1 MGGARFVEFN
11 CKSGRTNYMKK
22 HHLCLISVAVLTAGC
37 TSYRH
42 PEPVQ
47 AKDALRHAMTEQ
59 SKAGALTSV
68 PKSVQ
73 SELLQLNRP
82 PQAISMPEPRLRIA
96 AHDVDAVE
104 FFGSLFKGSRY
115 SVAVHPGVAGQISVE
130 LKDVTLTEVLA
141 VVGDMYG
148 FDVQRKGNV
157 FHVYPAGLRTETIPV
172 NYLMMSRRGL
182 SRTSVSTGGVAS
194 NDSNSSN
201 NNNFDNA
208 NGSTNNNTSNRSSN
222 GGSGSDGNGTRIET
236 DTNSDYWTDL
246 RDTLQILVGSGDG
259 RAVITSPQAGLVTV
273 RAYPKELKAV
283 REFLSQSES
292 HLKRQVVL
300 EARILEVALS
310 EGYEQGVD
318 WSGLTASWDG
328 NKGIPTVAQPILT
341 APGSDPA
348 YKLLNGAGS
357 LGTSLVG
364 ATNPIFKAIGGGA
377 GFTITDGNF
386 NVAVNLLKTQGD
398 VNTLSSPRVTAT
410 NNQKAV
416 IKVGTDEYYVTNAST
431 TITTTP
437 TGTDKTPNVELTPF
451 FSGIALDVTPQ
462 IDEDGK
468 VLLHIHPSVID
479 TEEQNKVIDMGTTGG
494 KLQLPLAKSSIRES
508 DTVVQAN
515 NGDIIVIGGLMKTDK
530 QEIVSKVPLL
540 GDIPW
545 VGEAFTNRRE
555 STKKV
560 ELVILLKPTVVEKD
574 TWQNELQRSS
584 ELLDKWYP
592 PKG

>member
-11 CKSGRTNYMKK
+11 CKSGCTYYMKK
-22 HHLCLISVAVLTAGC
+22 HHLCLISAAVLTAGC

-59 SKAGALTSV
+59 NKGGALTSV

-194 NDSNSSN
+194 NDNNSSN

-208 NGSTNNNTSNRSSN
+208 NNNTNNSTSNRSSN
-222 GGSGSDGNGTRIET
+222 GNSNSDSNGTRIET

-246 RDTLQILVGSGDG
+246 RDTLQTLIGSGDG
-259 RAVITSPQAGLVTV
+259 RAVITSPQAGLVTI

-283 REFLSQSES
+283 REFLNQSES

-300 EARILEVALS
+300 EARILEVSLN

-318 WSGLTASWDG
+318 WSGLSASWDG
-328 NKGIPTVAQPILT
+328 NKGIT
-341 APGSDPA
+341 G
-348 YKLLNGAGS
+348 GGS
-357 LGTSLVG
+357 LTPSTI
-364 ATNPIFKAIGGGA
+364 ANTPNQIFSALGGGA
-377 GFTITDGNF
+377 GFKISDGNF

-416 IKVGTDEYYVTNAST
+416 IKVGTDEYFVTNAST
-431 TITTTP
+431 TTTTS
-437 TGTDKTPNVELTPF
+437 GTSAPIVTPNVELTPF

-462 IDEDGK
+462 IDEEGK

-479 TEEQNKVIDMGTTGG
+479 TEEQKKTIDVGTADP
-494 KLQLPLAKSSIRES
+494 LILPLAKSSIRES

-592 PKG
+592 PNG

>member
-1 MGGARFVEFN
+1 
-11 CKSGRTNYMKK
+11 MKK
-22 HHLCLISVAVLTAGC
+22 PPFCLLPLALAVAGC
-37 TSYRH
+37 TTYRH

-47 AKDALRHAMTEQ
+47 AKDALKQAMSEQ
-59 SKAGALTSV
+59 SPTAPLTSL
-68 PKSVQ
+68 PPSVQ

-82 PQAISMPEPRLRIA
+82 QQPMTIPEKRMRIA

-115 SVAVHPGVAGQISVE
+115 SVAVHPGVAGVISVE
-130 LKDVTLTEVLA
+130 LKDVTLQEALA
-141 VVGDMYG
+141 TVGDMYG

-172 NYLMMSRRGL
+172 NYLMMARRGL
-182 SRTSVSTGGVAS
+182 SRTSVSTGGVTA
-194 NDSNSSN
+194 NDNNNGN
-201 NNNFDNA
+201 NNNFDNGL
-208 NGSTNNNTSNRSSN
+208 NNSGNNNSQGNTA
-222 GGSGSDGNGTRIET
+222 SGDNNTNSNGTRIET
-236 DTNSDYWTDL
+236 DSNNDYWTDL
-246 RDTLQILVGSGDG
+246 RDSLQTLIGTGEG

-283 REFLSQSES
+283 REFLDQSGE

-300 EARILEVALS
+300 EARILEVSLN

-318 WSGLTASWDG
+318 WSGLSASWDG
-328 NKGIPTVAQPILT
+328 GKGIT
-341 APGSDPA
+341 G
-348 YKLLNGAGS
+348 GGS
-357 LGTSLVG
+357 LMDS
-364 ATNPIFKAIGGGA
+364 PIASTPNQIFRALGGGA
-377 GFTITDGNF
+377 GFTISDGNF
-386 NVAVNLLKTQGD
+386 NVAVSLLKTQGD

-416 IKVGTDEYYVTNAST
+416 IKVGTDEYFVTNAST
-431 TITTTP
+431 TTTTS
-437 TGTDKTPNVELTPF
+437 GTSAPIVTPNVELTPF

-462 IDEDGK
+462 IDEQGK

-479 TEEQNKVIDMGTTGG
+479 TEEQSKTISVGTADP
-494 KLQLPLAKSSIRES
+494 LVLPLAKSSIRES

-560 ELVILLKPTVVEKD
+560 ELVIMLKPTVVEKD

>member
-1 MGGARFVEFN
+1 
-11 CKSGRTNYMKK
+11 MKK
-22 HHLCLISVAVLTAGC
+22 NHLCLISVAVLAAGC

-47 AKDALRHAMTEQ
+47 AKDALKHAMTEQ
-59 SKAGALTSV
+59 NKVGALATV

-73 SELLQLNRP
+73 SELLQMNRP
-82 PQAISMPEPRLRIA
+82 PQAISMPEQRLRIA
-96 AHDVDAVE
+96 AHDVEAVE

-115 SVAVHPGVAGQISVE
+115 SVAVHPGVGGLVSVE
-130 LKDVTLTEVLA
+130 LKDVTLPEVLA

-182 SRTSVSTGGVAS
+182 SRTSVSTGGVTANDNNS
-194 NDSNSSN
+194 NSNSSSV
-201 NNNFDNA
+201 DNA
-208 NGSTNNNTSNRSSN
+208 NGNS
-222 GGSGSDGNGTRIET
+222 SGSNNSSSGSSGSNSSNGTRIET

-246 RDTLQILVGSGDG
+246 RGSLEMLIGSGDG
-259 RAVITSPQAGLVTV
+259 RAVITSPQAGLVTI

-283 REFLSQSES
+283 REFLSQSET

-300 EARILEVALS
+300 EARILEVALN

-318 WSGLTASWDG
+318 WSGLSASWDG
-328 NKGIPTVAQPILT
+328 NKGIT
-341 APGSDPA
+341 G
-348 YKLLNGAGS
+348 GGS
-357 LGTSLVG
+357 LSPTQLP
-364 ATNPIFKAIGGGA
+364 TTPNQIFTALGGGA
-377 GFTITDGNF
+377 GFKISDGNF

-416 IKVGTDEYYVTNAST
+416 IKVGTDEYFVTKAST
-431 TITTTP
+431 TITSNSS
-437 TGTDKTPNVELTPF
+437 GVSDRTPNVELTPF
-451 FSGIALDVTPQ
+451 FSGISLDVTPQ
-462 IDEDGK
+462 IDEEGK

-479 TEEQNKVIDMGTTGG
+479 TEEQNKVIDMGTSGG
-494 KLQLPLAKSSIRES
+494 RLELPLAKSSIRES

-545 VGEAFTNRRE
+545 IGEAFTNRRE

-574 TWQNELQRSS
+574 TWQNELKRSAD
-584 ELLDKWYP
+584 LLDKWYP

>member
-1 MGGARFVEFN
+1 
-11 CKSGRTNYMKK
+11 MKK
-22 HHLCLISVAVLTAGC
+22 NHLCLISVAVLAAGC

-47 AKDALRHAMTEQ
+47 AKDALKHAMTEQ
-59 SKAGALTSV
+59 NKVGALATV

-73 SELLQLNRP
+73 SELLQMNRP
-82 PQAISMPEPRLRIA
+82 PQAISMPEQRLRIA
-96 AHDVDAVE
+96 AHDVEAVE

-115 SVAVHPGVAGQISVE
+115 SVAVHPGVGGLVSVE
-130 LKDVTLTEVLA
+130 LKDVTLPEVLA

-182 SRTSVSTGGVAS
+182 SRTSVSTGGVTANDNNS
-194 NDSNSSN
+194 NNSSI
-201 NNNFDNA
+201 DNA
-208 NGSTNNNTSNRSSN
+208 NGSSSGSNNSSN
-222 GGSGSDGNGTRIET
+222 GSSGSNSSNGTRIQT

-246 RDTLQILVGSGDG
+246 RTSLEMLIGSGDG
-259 RAVITSPQAGLVTV
+259 RAVITSPQAGLVTI

-283 REFLSQSES
+283 REFLSQSET

-300 EARILEVALS
+300 EARILEVALN

-318 WSGLTASWDG
+318 WSGLSASWDG
-328 NKGIPTVAQPILT
+328 NKGITGGSSLSPTQLPTTPNQIFT
-341 APGSDPA
+341 A
-348 YKLLNGAGS
+348 L
-357 LGTSLVG
+357 
-364 ATNPIFKAIGGGA
+364 GGGV
-377 GFTITDGNF
+377 GFKISDGNF

-416 IKVGTDEYYVTNAST
+416 IKVGTDEYFVTNATT
-431 TITTTP
+431 TITSTT
-437 TGTDKTPNVELTPF
+437 TGTERTPNVELTPF

-462 IDEDGK
+462 IDEEGR

-479 TEEQNKVIDMGTTGG
+479 TEEQNKTIDLGTTGG
-494 KLQLPLAKSSIRES
+494 KMTLPLAKSSIRES

-545 VGEAFTNRRE
+545 IGEAFTNRRE

-574 TWQNELQRSS
+574 TWQNELKRSAD
-584 ELLDKWYP
+584 LLDKWYP

>member
-1 MGGARFVEFN
+1 
-11 CKSGRTNYMKK
+11 MKK
-22 HHLCLISVAVLTAGC
+22 HHFCLLPLALAMAGC
-37 TSYRH
+37 TTYKH
-42 PEPVQ
+42 PEPTQ
-47 AKDALRHAMTEQ
+47 AKDALKQAMTEQ
-59 SKAGALTSV
+59 NQTAPLTTL
-68 PKSVQ
+68 PPSVQ

-82 PQAISMPEPRLRIA
+82 QQPVAAPEKRLRIA

-115 SVAVHPGVAGQISVE
+115 SVAVHPGVAGSVSVE
-130 LKDVTLTEVLA
+130 LKDVTLQEALA
-141 VVGDMYG
+141 TVGDMYG

-172 NYLMMSRRGL
+172 NYLMMARRGI
-182 SRTSVSTGGVAS
+182 SRTSVSTGGVTA
-194 NDSNSSN
+194 NDNNNNGN
-201 NNNFDNA
+201 NNNFDSSNNS
-208 NGSTNNNTSNRSSN
+208 NGNNNFGSSSN
-222 GGSGSDGNGTRIET
+222 GDSSSSNNSNGTRIET
-236 DTNSDYWTDL
+236 DSNNDYWTDL
-246 RDTLQILVGSGDG
+246 RDSLQTLIGTGEG

-283 REFLSQSES
+283 REFLDQSGE

-300 EARILEVALS
+300 EARILEVSLN

-318 WSGLTASWDG
+318 WSGLSASWDG
-328 NKGIPTVAQPILT
+328 NKGIT
-341 APGSDPA
+341 G
-348 YKLLNGAGS
+348 GGS
-357 LGTSLVG
+357 LLPS
-364 ATNPIFKAIGGGA
+364 PIGKTPNQIFRALGGGA
-377 GFTITDGNF
+377 GFTISDGNF
-386 NVAVNLLKTQGD
+386 NVAVSLLKTQGD

-416 IKVGTDEYYVTNAST
+416 IKVGTDEYFVTNAST
-431 TITTTP
+431 TTTTSGNSAP
-437 TGTDKTPNVELTPF
+437 IVTPNVELTPF

-462 IDEDGK
+462 IDEQGR

-479 TEEQNKVIDMGTTGG
+479 TEEQSKTINVGTADP
-494 KLQLPLAKSSIRES
+494 LVLPLAKSSIRES

-515 NGDIIVIGGLMKTDK
+515 NGDIVVIGGLMKTDK

-574 TWQNELQRSS
+574 TWQKELQRSS

-592 PKG
+592 PQG

>member
-11 CKSGRTNYMKK
+11 CKSGCTYYMKK
-22 HHLCLISVAVLTAGC
+22 HHLCLISAAVLTAGC

-59 SKAGALTSV
+59 NKGGALTSV

-82 PQAISMPEPRLRIA
+82 PQAISMPEARLRIA

-182 SRTSVSTGGVAS
+182 SRTSVSTGGVTA
-194 NDSNSSN
+194 NDNNGNSNS
-201 NNNFDNA
+201 FDNA
-208 NGSTNNNTSNRSSN
+208 NGSNNNSTSNSNRSSN
-222 GGSGSDGNGTRIET
+222 GSSNSDSNGTRIET

-246 RDTLQILVGSGDG
+246 RDTLQTLIGSGDG
-259 RAVITSPQAGLVTV
+259 RAVITSPQAGLVTI

-283 REFLSQSES
+283 REFLNQSES

-300 EARILEVALS
+300 EARILEVALN

-318 WSGLTASWDG
+318 WSGLSASWDG
-328 NKGIPTVAQPILT
+328 NKGITGGGSATPSQLPTTPNQ
-341 APGSDPA
+341 
-348 YKLLNGAGS
+348 
-357 LGTSLVG
+357 
-364 ATNPIFKAIGGGA
+364 IFSALGGGA
-377 GFTITDGNF
+377 GFKISDGNF

-416 IKVGTDEYYVTNAST
+416 IKVGTDEYFVTNAST
-431 TITTTP
+431 TITTNSS
-437 TGTDKTPNVELTPF
+437 GVSDKTPNVELTPF

-462 IDEDGK
+462 IDEEGK

-494 KLQLPLAKSSIRES
+494 KLELPLAKSSIRES

>member
-1 MGGARFVEFN
+1 
-11 CKSGRTNYMKK
+11 MKK
-22 HHLCLISVAVLTAGC
+22 HPFCLLPLALAVAGC
-37 TSYRH
+37 TTYRH

-47 AKDALRHAMTEQ
+47 AKDALKQAMSEQ
-59 SKAGALTSV
+59 SPTAPLTSL
-68 PKSVQ
+68 PPSVQ

-82 PQAISMPEPRLRIA
+82 QQPMTIPEKRMRIA

-115 SVAVHPGVAGQISVE
+115 SVAVHPGVAGVISVE
-130 LKDVTLTEVLA
+130 LKDVTLQEALA
-141 VVGDMYG
+141 TVGDMYG

-172 NYLMMSRRGL
+172 NYLMMARRGL
-182 SRTSVSTGGVAS
+182 SRTSVSTGGVTA
-194 NDSNSSN
+194 NDNNNGN
-201 NNNFDNA
+201 NNNFDNGLNNSGNNNNQGNTA
-208 NGSTNNNTSNRSSN
+208 NGDNNTNS
-222 GGSGSDGNGTRIET
+222 NGTRIET
-236 DTNSDYWTDL
+236 DSNNDYWTDL
-246 RDTLQILVGSGDG
+246 RDALQTLIGTGEG

-283 REFLSQSES
+283 REFLDQSGE

-300 EARILEVALS
+300 EARILEVSLN

-318 WSGLTASWDG
+318 WSGLSASWDG
-328 NKGIPTVAQPILT
+328 GKGIT
-341 APGSDPA
+341 G
-348 YKLLNGAGS
+348 GGS
-357 LGTSLVG
+357 LMDS
-364 ATNPIFKAIGGGA
+364 PIASTPNQIFRALGGGA
-377 GFTITDGNF
+377 GFTISDGNF
-386 NVAVNLLKTQGD
+386 NVAVSLLKTQGD

-416 IKVGTDEYYVTNAST
+416 IKVGTDEYFVTNAST
-431 TITTTP
+431 TTTTS
-437 TGTDKTPNVELTPF
+437 GTSAPIVTPNVELTPF

-462 IDEDGK
+462 IDEQGK

-479 TEEQNKVIDMGTTGG
+479 TEEQSKTISVGTADP
-494 KLQLPLAKSSIRES
+494 LVLPLAKSSIRES

-515 NGDIIVIGGLMKTDK
+515 NGDIIVIGGLMKTDR

-555 STKKV
+555 SNRKV

-574 TWQNELQRSS
+574 TWEKELQRSS

>member
-1 MGGARFVEFN
+1 
-11 CKSGRTNYMKK
+11 MKK
-22 HHLCLISVAVLTAGC
+22 PPFCLLPLALAMAGC
-37 TSYRH
+37 TTYRH

-47 AKDALRHAMTEQ
+47 AKDALKQAMSEQ
-59 SKAGALTSV
+59 TPTAPLTTL
-68 PKSVQ
+68 PPSVQ

-82 PQAISMPEPRLRIA
+82 QQPLPVPEKRMRIA

-115 SVAVHPGVAGQISVE
+115 SVAVHPGVAGAISVE
-130 LKDVTLTEVLA
+130 LKDVTLQEALA
-141 VVGDMYG
+141 TVGDMYG

-172 NYLMMSRRGL
+172 NYLMMARRGL
-182 SRTSVSTGGVAS
+182 SRTSVSTGGVTA
-194 NDSNSSN
+194 NDNN
-201 NNNFDNA
+201 NNGNNNNVDNGLNNGGNNNFD
-208 NGSTNNNTSNRSSN
+208 SSSN
-222 GGSGSDGNGTRIET
+222 GDSNANGNGTRIET
-236 DTNSDYWTDL
+236 DSNNDYWTDL
-246 RDTLQILVGSGDG
+246 RDSLQTLIGNGEG

-283 REFLSQSES
+283 REFLDQSGE

-300 EARILEVALS
+300 EARILEVSLN

-318 WSGLTASWDG
+318 WSGLSASWDG
-328 NKGIPTVAQPILT
+328 GKGIT
-341 APGSDPA
+341 G
-348 YKLLNGAGS
+348 GGS
-357 LGTSLVG
+357 LLDS
-364 ATNPIFKAIGGGA
+364 PIANTPNQIFRALGGGA
-377 GFTITDGNF
+377 GFTISDGNF
-386 NVAVNLLKTQGD
+386 NVAVSLLKTQGD

-416 IKVGTDEYYVTNAST
+416 IKVGTDEYFVTNAST
-431 TITTTP
+431 TTTTSGNSAP
-437 TGTDKTPNVELTPF
+437 IVTPNVELTPF

-462 IDEDGK
+462 IDEAGR

-479 TEEQNKVIDMGTTGG
+479 TEEQSKTINVGTADP
-494 KLQLPLAKSSIRES
+494 LVLPLAKSSIRES

-515 NGDIIVIGGLMKTDK
+515 NGDIVVIGGLMKTDK

-545 VGEAFTNRRE
+545 VGDAFTNRRE
-555 STKKV
+555 SNRKV
-560 ELVILLKPTVVEKD
+560 ELVIMLKPTVVEKD
-574 TWQNELQRSS
+574 TWQQELQRSS

>member
-1 MGGARFVEFN
+1 
-11 CKSGRTNYMKK
+11 MKT
-22 HHLCLISVAVLTAGC
+22 HRLCLITVAMMAAGC
-37 TSYRH
+37 TTYQH
-42 PEPVQ
+42 PEPTQ
-47 AKDALRHAMTEQ
+47 AKDALKQAMNEQ
-59 SKAGALTSV
+59 QKQAAPLTTL

-82 PQAISMPEPRLRIA
+82 QMPVGMPEKRLRIA
-96 AHDVDAVE
+96 AHDVEAVE

-130 LKDVTLTEVLA
+130 LKDVTLPEVLA

-157 FHVYPAGLRTETIPV
+157 FHIYPAGLRTETIPV

-182 SRTSVSTGGVAS
+182 SRTSVSTGGVTA
-194 NDSNSSN
+194 NDSNNGNSDSSFDSASN
-201 NNNFDNA
+201 NNS
-208 NGSTNNNTSNRSSN
+208 STNNSSGN
-222 GGSGSDGNGTRIET
+222 NSSGDSGNGTRIET

-246 RDTLQILVGSGDG
+246 RDSLQTLIGTGDG
-259 RAVITSPQAGLVTV
+259 RAVITSPQAGLVTI

-283 REFLSQSES
+283 REFLNQSES

-300 EARILEVALS
+300 EARIIEVALN

-318 WSGLTASWDG
+318 WSGLSASWDG
-328 NKGIPTVAQPILT
+328 GKGITGGGSASNSQLPTTPNQIFT
-341 APGSDPA
+341 A
-348 YKLLNGAGS
+348 L
-357 LGTSLVG
+357 
-364 ATNPIFKAIGGGA
+364 GGGA
-377 GFTITDGNF
+377 GFTISDGNF

-416 IKVGTDEYYVTNAST
+416 IKVGTDEYFVTNAST
-431 TITTTP
+431 TTVSTTSGDRT
-437 TGTDKTPNVELTPF
+437 TPNVELTPF
-451 FSGIALDVTPQ
+451 FSGISLDVTPQ
-462 IDEDGK
+462 IDEEGK

-479 TEEQNKVIDMGTTGG
+479 TEEQTKTIKVTNSDT
-494 KLQLPLAKSSIRES
+494 LVLPLAKSSIRES

-560 ELVILLKPTVVEKD
+560 ELVIMLKPTVVEKD

-592 PKG
+592 AKG

>member
-1 MGGARFVEFN
+1 
-11 CKSGRTNYMKK
+11 MKK
-22 HHLCLISVAVLTAGC
+22 HRLCLITVAMMAAGC
-37 TSYRH
+37 TTYQH
-42 PEPVQ
+42 PEPTQ
-47 AKDALRHAMTEQ
+47 AKDALKQAMNEQ
-59 SKAGALTSV
+59 QKQAAPLTAL

-82 PQAISMPEPRLRIA
+82 QMPVGMPEKRLRIA
-96 AHDVDAVE
+96 AHDVEAVE

-115 SVAVHPGVAGQISVE
+115 SVAVHPGVAGLVSVE
-130 LKDVTLTEVLA
+130 LKDVTLPEVLV

-157 FHVYPAGLRTETIPV
+157 FHIYPAGLRTETIPV

-182 SRTSVSTGGVAS
+182 SRTSVSTGGVTA
-194 NDSNSSN
+194 NDSNNSSDNSFDSASN
-201 NNNFDNA
+201 NNS
-208 NGSTNNNTSNRSSN
+208 GSNSSTSNNSSGDN
-222 GGSGSDGNGTRIET
+222 NNGTRIET

-246 RDTLQILVGSGDG
+246 RDSLQTLIGTGDG
-259 RAVITSPQAGLVTV
+259 RAVITSPQAGLVTI

-283 REFLSQSES
+283 REFLTQSES

-300 EARILEVALS
+300 EARIIEVALN

-318 WSGLTASWDG
+318 WSGLSASWDG
-328 NKGIPTVAQPILT
+328 NKGITGGQ
-341 APGSDPA
+341 
-348 YKLLNGAGS
+348 S
-357 LGTSLVG
+357 LANTQLPS
-364 ATNPIFKAIGGGA
+364 TPNQIFSALGGGA
-377 GFTITDGNF
+377 GFKISDGNF

-431 TITTTP
+431 TITTTS

-462 IDEDGK
+462 IDEEGK

-479 TEEQNKVIDMGTTGG
+479 TEEQNKVIDMGTSGG

-560 ELVILLKPTVVEKD
+560 ELVIMLKPTVVEKD

-592 PKG
+592 AKG

>member
-1 MGGARFVEFN
+1 
-11 CKSGRTNYMKK
+11 MKK
-22 HHLCLISVAVLTAGC
+22 PPFCLLPLALAVAGC
-37 TSYRH
+37 TTYRH

-47 AKDALRHAMTEQ
+47 AKDALKQAMSEQ
-59 SKAGALTSV
+59 SPTAPLTSL
-68 PKSVQ
+68 PPSVQ

-82 PQAISMPEPRLRIA
+82 QQPMTIPEKRMRIA

-115 SVAVHPGVAGQISVE
+115 SVAVHPGVAGVISVE
-130 LKDVTLTEVLA
+130 LKDVTLQEALA
-141 VVGDMYG
+141 TVGDMYG

-172 NYLMMSRRGL
+172 NYLMMARRGL
-182 SRTSVSTGGVAS
+182 SRTSVSTGGVTA
-194 NDSNSSN
+194 NDNNNGN
-201 NNNFDNA
+201 NNNFDNGL
-208 NGSTNNNTSNRSSN
+208 NNSGNNNSQGNTA
-222 GGSGSDGNGTRIET
+222 SGDNNTNSNGTRIET
-236 DTNSDYWTDL
+236 DSNNDYWTDL
-246 RDTLQILVGSGDG
+246 RDALQTLIGTGEG

-283 REFLSQSES
+283 REFLDQSGE

-300 EARILEVALS
+300 EARILEVSLN

-318 WSGLTASWDG
+318 WSGLSASWDG
-328 NKGIPTVAQPILT
+328 GKGIT
-341 APGSDPA
+341 G
-348 YKLLNGAGS
+348 GGS
-357 LGTSLVG
+357 LMDS
-364 ATNPIFKAIGGGA
+364 PIASTPNQIFRALGGGA
-377 GFTITDGNF
+377 GFTISDGNF
-386 NVAVNLLKTQGD
+386 NVAVSLLKTQGD

-416 IKVGTDEYYVTNAST
+416 IKVGTDEYFVTNAST
-431 TITTTP
+431 TTTTS
-437 TGTDKTPNVELTPF
+437 GTLAPIVTPNVELTPF

-462 IDEDGK
+462 IDEQGK

-479 TEEQNKVIDMGTTGG
+479 TEEQSKTINVGTADP
-494 KLQLPLAKSSIRES
+494 LVLPLAKSSIRES

-515 NGDIIVIGGLMKTDK
+515 NGDIIVIGGLMKTDR

-555 STKKV
+555 SNRKV

-574 TWQNELQRSS
+574 TWQKELQRSS

>member
-1 MGGARFVEFN
+1 
-11 CKSGRTNYMKK
+11 MKK
-22 HHLCLISVAVLTAGC
+22 PPFCLLPLALAVAGC
-37 TSYRH
+37 TTYRH

-47 AKDALRHAMTEQ
+47 AKDALKQAMSEQ
-59 SKAGALTSV
+59 SPTAPLTSL
-68 PKSVQ
+68 PPSVQ

-82 PQAISMPEPRLRIA
+82 QQPMTIPEKRMRIA

-115 SVAVHPGVAGQISVE
+115 SVAVHPGVAGVISVE
-130 LKDVTLTEVLA
+130 LKDVTLQEALA
-141 VVGDMYG
+141 TVGDMYG

-172 NYLMMSRRGL
+172 NYLMMARRGL
-182 SRTSVSTGGVAS
+182 SRTSVSTGGVTA
-194 NDSNSSN
+194 NDNNNGN
-201 NNNFDNA
+201 NNNFDNGLNNSGNNNNQGNTA
-208 NGSTNNNTSNRSSN
+208 NGDNNTNS
-222 GGSGSDGNGTRIET
+222 NGTRIET
-236 DTNSDYWTDL
+236 DSNNDYWTDL
-246 RDTLQILVGSGDG
+246 RDALQTLIGTGEG

-283 REFLSQSES
+283 REFLDQSGE

-300 EARILEVALS
+300 EARILEVSLN

-318 WSGLTASWDG
+318 WSGLSASWDG
-328 NKGIPTVAQPILT
+328 GKGIT
-341 APGSDPA
+341 G
-348 YKLLNGAGS
+348 GGS
-357 LGTSLVG
+357 LMDS
-364 ATNPIFKAIGGGA
+364 PIASTPNQIFRALGGGA
-377 GFTITDGNF
+377 GFTISDGNF
-386 NVAVNLLKTQGD
+386 NVAVSLLKTQGD

-416 IKVGTDEYYVTNAST
+416 IKVGTDEYFVTNAST
-431 TITTTP
+431 TTTTS
-437 TGTDKTPNVELTPF
+437 GTSAPIVTPNVELTPF

-462 IDEDGK
+462 IDEQGK

-479 TEEQNKVIDMGTTGG
+479 TEEQSKTINVGTADP
-494 KLQLPLAKSSIRES
+494 LVLPLAKSSIRES

-515 NGDIIVIGGLMKTDK
+515 NGDIIVIGGLMKTDR

-555 STKKV
+555 SNRKV

-574 TWQNELQRSS
+574 TWQKELQRSS

>member
-1 MGGARFVEFN
+1 
-11 CKSGRTNYMKK
+11 MKK
-22 HHLCLISVAVLTAGC
+22 HPFCLLPLALAVAGC
-37 TSYRH
+37 TTYRH

-47 AKDALRHAMTEQ
+47 AKDALKQAMSEQ
-59 SKAGALTSV
+59 SPTAPLTSL
-68 PKSVQ
+68 PPSVQ

-82 PQAISMPEPRLRIA
+82 QQPMTIPEKRMRIA

-115 SVAVHPGVAGQISVE
+115 SVAVHPGVAGVISVE
-130 LKDVTLTEVLA
+130 LKDVTLQEALA
-141 VVGDMYG
+141 TVGDMYG

-172 NYLMMSRRGL
+172 NYLMMARRGL
-182 SRTSVSTGGVAS
+182 SRTSVSTGGVTA
-194 NDSNSSN
+194 NDNNNGN
-201 NNNFDNA
+201 NNNFDNGL
-208 NGSTNNNTSNRSSN
+208 NNSGNNNSQGNTA
-222 GGSGSDGNGTRIET
+222 SGDNNTNSNGTRIET
-236 DTNSDYWTDL
+236 DSNNDYWTDL
-246 RDTLQILVGSGDG
+246 RDALQTLIGTGEG

-283 REFLSQSES
+283 REFLDQSGE

-300 EARILEVALS
+300 EARILEVSLN

-318 WSGLTASWDG
+318 WSGLSASWDG
-328 NKGIPTVAQPILT
+328 GKGIT
-341 APGSDPA
+341 G
-348 YKLLNGAGS
+348 GGS
-357 LGTSLVG
+357 LMDS
-364 ATNPIFKAIGGGA
+364 PIASTPNQIFRALGGGA
-377 GFTITDGNF
+377 GFTISDGNF
-386 NVAVNLLKTQGD
+386 NVAVSLLKTQGD

-416 IKVGTDEYYVTNAST
+416 IKVGTDEYFVTNAST
-431 TITTTP
+431 TTTTS
-437 TGTDKTPNVELTPF
+437 GTSAPIVTPNVELTPF

-462 IDEDGK
+462 IDEQGK

-479 TEEQNKVIDMGTTGG
+479 TEEQSKTISVGTADP
-494 KLQLPLAKSSIRES
+494 LVLPLAKSSIRES

-515 NGDIIVIGGLMKTDK
+515 NGDIIVIGGLMKTDR

-555 STKKV
+555 SNRKV

-574 TWQNELQRSS
+574 TWQKELQRSS

>member
-1 MGGARFVEFN
+1 
-11 CKSGRTNYMKK
+11 MKK
-22 HHLCLISVAVLTAGC
+22 NHLCLISVAVLAAGC

-47 AKDALRHAMTEQ
+47 AKDALKHAMTEQ
-59 SKAGALTSV
+59 NKVGALATV

-73 SELLQLNRP
+73 SELLQMNRP
-82 PQAISMPEPRLRIA
+82 QMPVGMPEQRLRIA
-96 AHDVDAVE
+96 AHDVEAVE

-115 SVAVHPGVAGQISVE
+115 SVAVHPGVGGLVSVE
-130 LKDVTLTEVLA
+130 LKDVTLPEVLA

-182 SRTSVSTGGVAS
+182 SRTSVSTGGVTANDNNS
-194 NDSNSSN
+194 NNSSV
-201 NNNFDNA
+201 DNA
-208 NGSTNNNTSNRSSN
+208 NGNSSGSNNSSN
-222 GGSGSDGNGTRIET
+222 GSSGSNSSNGTRIET

-246 RDTLQILVGSGDG
+246 RTSLEMLIGSGDG
-259 RAVITSPQAGLVTV
+259 RAVITSPQAGLVTI

-283 REFLSQSES
+283 REFLSQSET

-300 EARILEVALS
+300 EARILEVALN

-318 WSGLTASWDG
+318 WSGLSASWDG
-328 NKGIPTVAQPILT
+328 NKGITGGSSLAPTQLPTTPNQIFT
-341 APGSDPA
+341 A
-348 YKLLNGAGS
+348 L
-357 LGTSLVG
+357 
-364 ATNPIFKAIGGGA
+364 GGGA
-377 GFTITDGNF
+377 GFKISDGNF

-416 IKVGTDEYYVTNAST
+416 IKVGTDEYFVTNAST
-431 TITTTP
+431 TITTNSS
-437 TGTDKTPNVELTPF
+437 GVSDKTPNVELTPF
-451 FSGIALDVTPQ
+451 FSGISLDVTPQ
-462 IDEDGK
+462 IDEEGK

-479 TEEQNKVIDMGTTGG
+479 TEEQNKVIDMGTSGG
-494 KLQLPLAKSSIRES
+494 RLELPLAKSSIRES

-545 VGEAFTNRRE
+545 IGEAFTNRRE

-574 TWQNELQRSS
+574 TWQNELKRSAD
-584 ELLDKWYP
+584 LLDKWYP

>member
-1 MGGARFVEFN
+1 
-11 CKSGRTNYMKK
+11 MKK
-22 HHLCLISVAVLTAGC
+22 HHLCLISAAVLTAGC

-59 SKAGALTSV
+59 NKGGALTSV

-82 PQAISMPEPRLRIA
+82 PQAISMPEARLRIA

-194 NDSNSSN
+194 NDNNSSN

-208 NGSTNNNTSNRSSN
+208 NNSTNNSTSNRSSN
-222 GGSGSDGNGTRIET
+222 GSSNSDSNGTRIET

-246 RDTLQILVGSGDG
+246 RDTLQTLIGSGDG
-259 RAVITSPQAGLVTV
+259 RAVITSPQAGLVTI

-283 REFLSQSES
+283 REFLNQSES

-300 EARILEVALS
+300 EARILEVALN

-318 WSGLTASWDG
+318 WSGLSASWDG
-328 NKGIPTVAQPILT
+328 NKGIT
-341 APGSDPA
+341 G
-348 YKLLNGAGS
+348 GGS
-357 LGTSLVG
+357 LTPSTI
-364 ATNPIFKAIGGGA
+364 ANTPNQIFSALGGGA
-377 GFTITDGNF
+377 GFKISDGNF

-416 IKVGTDEYYVTNAST
+416 IKVGTDEYFVTNAST
-431 TITTTP
+431 TTTTS
-437 TGTDKTPNVELTPF
+437 GTSAPIVTPNVELTPF

-462 IDEDGK
+462 IDEEGK

-479 TEEQNKVIDMGTTGG
+479 TEEQKKTIDVGTADP
-494 KLQLPLAKSSIRES
+494 LILPLAKSSIRES

>member
-1 MGGARFVEFN
+1 
-11 CKSGRTNYMKK
+11 MKK
-22 HHLCLISVAVLTAGC
+22 HHLCLISAAVLTAGC

-47 AKDALRHAMTEQ
+47 AKDVLRHAMTEQ
-59 SKAGALTSV
+59 NKGGALTSV

-182 SRTSVSTGGVAS
+182 SRTSVSTGGVTA
-194 NDSNSSN
+194 NDNNGNSNS
-201 NNNFDNA
+201 FDNA
-208 NGSTNNNTSNRSSN
+208 NGSNNSTSNSNRSSN
-222 GGSGSDGNGTRIET
+222 GSSNSDSNGTRIET

-246 RDTLQILVGSGDG
+246 RDTLQTLIGSGDG
-259 RAVITSPQAGLVTV
+259 RAVITSPQAGLVTI

-283 REFLSQSES
+283 REFLNQSES

-300 EARILEVALS
+300 EARILEVALN

-318 WSGLTASWDG
+318 WSGLSASWDG
-328 NKGIPTVAQPILT
+328 NKGITGGGSAAPSQLPTTPNQ
-341 APGSDPA
+341 
-348 YKLLNGAGS
+348 
-357 LGTSLVG
+357 
-364 ATNPIFKAIGGGA
+364 IFSALGGGA
-377 GFTITDGNF
+377 GFKISDGNF

-416 IKVGTDEYYVTNAST
+416 IKVGTDEYFVTNAST
-431 TITTTP
+431 TITTTS

-462 IDEDGK
+462 IDEEGK

-479 TEEQNKVIDMGTTGG
+479 TEEQQKTIDMGTSGG
-494 KLQLPLAKSSIRES
+494 TLQLPLAKSSIRES

>member
-1 MGGARFVEFN
+1 
-11 CKSGRTNYMKK
+11 MKK
-22 HHLCLISVAVLTAGC
+22 HRLCLITVAMMAAGC
-37 TSYRH
+37 TTYQH
-42 PEPVQ
+42 PEPTQ
-47 AKDALRHAMTEQ
+47 AKDALKQAMNDQQKQAAPLT
-59 SKAGALTSV
+59 AL

-82 PQAISMPEPRLRIA
+82 QMPVGMPEKRLRIA
-96 AHDVDAVE
+96 AHDVEAVE

-115 SVAVHPGVAGQISVE
+115 SVAVHPGVAGLVSVE
-130 LKDVTLTEVLA
+130 LKDVTLPEVLA

-157 FHVYPAGLRTETIPV
+157 FHIYPAGLRTETIPV

-182 SRTSVSTGGVAS
+182 SRTSVSTGGVTA
-194 NDSNSSN
+194 NDSNNDSNGSFDNSSSN
-201 NNNFDNA
+201 N
-208 NGSTNNNTSNRSSN
+208 STNNSSGN
-222 GGSGSDGNGTRIET
+222 NSSGDSSNGTRIET

-246 RDTLQILVGSGDG
+246 RDSLQTLIGSGDG
-259 RAVITSPQAGLVTV
+259 RAVITSPQAGLVTI

-283 REFLSQSES
+283 REFLNQSES

-300 EARILEVALS
+300 EARIIEVALN

-318 WSGLTASWDG
+318 WSGLSASWDG
-328 NKGIPTVAQPILT
+328 NKGIT
-341 APGSDPA
+341 G
-348 YKLLNGAGS
+348 GGS
-357 LGTSLVG
+357 LADTQLP
-364 ATNPIFKAIGGGA
+364 TTPNQIFSALGGGA
-377 GFTITDGNF
+377 GFKISDGNF

-416 IKVGTDEYYVTNAST
+416 IKVGTDEYFVTNAST
-431 TITTTP
+431 TTVTS
-437 TGTDKTPNVELTPF
+437 TGTAEPIVTPNVELTPF

-462 IDEDGK
+462 IDEEGR

-479 TEEQNKVIDMGTTGG
+479 TEEQKKIINVGTA
-494 KLQLPLAKSSIRES
+494 KPLELPLAKSSIRES

-560 ELVILLKPTVVEKD
+560 ELVIMLKPTVVEKD

-592 PKG
+592 AKG

>member
-1 MGGARFVEFN
+1 
-11 CKSGRTNYMKK
+11 MKK
-22 HHLCLISVAVLTAGC
+22 HRLCLITVAMMAAGC
-37 TSYRH
+37 TTYQH
-42 PEPVQ
+42 PEPTQ
-47 AKDALRHAMTEQ
+47 AKDALKQAMNEQ
-59 SKAGALTSV
+59 QKQAAPLTAL

-82 PQAISMPEPRLRIA
+82 QMPVGMPEKRLRIA
-96 AHDVDAVE
+96 AHDVEAVE

-115 SVAVHPGVAGQISVE
+115 SVAVHPGVAGLVSVE
-130 LKDVTLTEVLA
+130 LKDVTLPEVLA

-157 FHVYPAGLRTETIPV
+157 FHIYPAGLRTETIPV

-182 SRTSVSTGGVAS
+182 SRTSVSTGGVTA
-194 NDSNSSN
+194 NDSNNSSDSSFDSASN
-201 NNNFDNA
+201 NN
-208 NGSTNNNTSNRSSN
+208 STNNSSGNNSN
-222 GGSGSDGNGTRIET
+222 GNSSNGTRIET

-246 RDTLQILVGSGDG
+246 RDSLQTLIGTGDG
-259 RAVITSPQAGLVTV
+259 RAVITSPQAGLVTI

-283 REFLSQSES
+283 REFLNQSDS

-300 EARILEVALS
+300 EARIIEVALN

-318 WSGLTASWDG
+318 WSGLSASWDG
-328 NKGIPTVAQPILT
+328 NKGIT
-341 APGSDPA
+341 G
-348 YKLLNGAGS
+348 GGS
-357 LGTSLVG
+357 LANTQLP
-364 ATNPIFKAIGGGA
+364 TTPNQIFTALGGGA
-377 GFTITDGNF
+377 GFKVSDGNF

-431 TITTTP
+431 TITTTS

-462 IDEDGK
+462 IDEEGK

-479 TEEQNKVIDMGTTGG
+479 TEEQNKVIDMGTSGG

-560 ELVILLKPTVVEKD
+560 ELVIMLKPTVVEKD

-592 PKG
+592 AKG

>member
-1 MGGARFVEFN
+1 
-11 CKSGRTNYMKK
+11 MKK
-22 HHLCLISVAVLTAGC
+22 PPFCLLPLALAVAGC
-37 TSYRH
+37 TTYRH

-47 AKDALRHAMTEQ
+47 AKDALKQAMSEQ
-59 SKAGALTSV
+59 SPTAPLTSL
-68 PKSVQ
+68 PPSVQ

-82 PQAISMPEPRLRIA
+82 QQPMTIPEKRMRIA

-115 SVAVHPGVAGQISVE
+115 SVAVHPGVAGVISVE
-130 LKDVTLTEVLA
+130 LKDVTLQEALA
-141 VVGDMYG
+141 TVGDMYG

-172 NYLMMSRRGL
+172 NYLMMARRGL
-182 SRTSVSTGGVAS
+182 SRTSVSTGGMTA
-194 NDSNSSN
+194 NDNNNGN
-201 NNNFDNA
+201 NNNFDNGLNNSGNNNNQGNTA
-208 NGSTNNNTSNRSSN
+208 NGDNNTNS
-222 GGSGSDGNGTRIET
+222 NGTRIET
-236 DTNSDYWTDL
+236 DSNNDYWTDL
-246 RDTLQILVGSGDG
+246 RDALQTLIGTGEG

-283 REFLSQSES
+283 REFLDQSGE

-300 EARILEVALS
+300 EARILEVSLN

-318 WSGLTASWDG
+318 WSGLSASWDG
-328 NKGIPTVAQPILT
+328 GKGIT
-341 APGSDPA
+341 G
-348 YKLLNGAGS
+348 GGS
-357 LGTSLVG
+357 LMDS
-364 ATNPIFKAIGGGA
+364 PIASTPNQIFRALGGGA
-377 GFTITDGNF
+377 GFTISDGNF
-386 NVAVNLLKTQGD
+386 NVAVSLLKTQGD

-416 IKVGTDEYYVTNAST
+416 IKVGTDEYFVTNAST
-431 TITTTP
+431 TTTTS
-437 TGTDKTPNVELTPF
+437 GTSAPIVTPNVELTPF

-462 IDEDGK
+462 IDEQGK

-479 TEEQNKVIDMGTTGG
+479 TEEQSKTISVGTADP
-494 KLQLPLAKSSIRES
+494 LVLPLAKSSIRES

-515 NGDIIVIGGLMKTDK
+515 NGDIIVIGGLMKTDR

-555 STKKV
+555 SNRKV

-574 TWQNELQRSS
+574 TWQKELQRSS

>member
-1 MGGARFVEFN
+1 
-11 CKSGRTNYMKK
+11 MKK
-22 HHLCLISVAVLTAGC
+22 HPFCLLPLALAVAGC
-37 TSYRH
+37 TTYRH

-47 AKDALRHAMTEQ
+47 AKDALKQAMSEQ
-59 SKAGALTSV
+59 SPTAPLTSL
-68 PKSVQ
+68 PPSVQ

-82 PQAISMPEPRLRIA
+82 QQPMTIPEKRMRIA

-115 SVAVHPGVAGQISVE
+115 SVAVHPGVAGVISVE
-130 LKDVTLTEVLA
+130 LKDVTLQEALA
-141 VVGDMYG
+141 TVGDMYG

-172 NYLMMSRRGL
+172 NYLMMARRGL
-182 SRTSVSTGGVAS
+182 SRTSVSTGGVTA
-194 NDSNSSN
+194 NDNNNGN
-201 NNNFDNA
+201 NNNFDNGL
-208 NGSTNNNTSNRSSN
+208 NNSGNNNSQGNTA
-222 GGSGSDGNGTRIET
+222 SGDNNTNSNGTRIET
-236 DTNSDYWTDL
+236 DSNNDYWTDL
-246 RDTLQILVGSGDG
+246 RDALQTLIGTGEG

-283 REFLSQSES
+283 REFLDQSGE

-300 EARILEVALS
+300 EARILEVSLN

-318 WSGLTASWDG
+318 WSGLSASWDG
-328 NKGIPTVAQPILT
+328 GKGIT
-341 APGSDPA
+341 G
-348 YKLLNGAGS
+348 GGS
-357 LGTSLVG
+357 LMDS
-364 ATNPIFKAIGGGA
+364 PIASTPNQIFRALGGGA
-377 GFTITDGNF
+377 GFTISDGNF
-386 NVAVNLLKTQGD
+386 NVAVSLLKTQGD

-416 IKVGTDEYYVTNAST
+416 IKVGTDEYFVTNAST
-431 TITTTP
+431 TTTTS
-437 TGTDKTPNVELTPF
+437 GTSAPIVTPNVELTPF

-462 IDEDGK
+462 IDEQGK

-479 TEEQNKVIDMGTTGG
+479 TEEQSKTISVGTADP
-494 KLQLPLAKSSIRES
+494 LVLPLAKSSIRES

-515 NGDIIVIGGLMKTDK
+515 NGDIVVIGGLMKTDK

-555 STKKV
+555 SNRKV
-560 ELVILLKPTVVEKD
+560 ELVIMLKPPVVEKD
-574 TWQNELQRSS
+574 TWQQELQRSS
-584 ELLDKWYP
+584 ELLDNWYP

>member
-1 MGGARFVEFN
+1 
-11 CKSGRTNYMKK
+11 MKK
-22 HHLCLISVAVLTAGC
+22 HHFCLLPLALAVAGC
-37 TSYRH
+37 TTYRH

-47 AKDALRHAMTEQ
+47 AKDALKQAMSEQ
-59 SKAGALTSV
+59 SPTAPLTSL
-68 PKSVQ
+68 PPSVQ

-82 PQAISMPEPRLRIA
+82 QQPMTIPEKRMRIA

-115 SVAVHPGVAGQISVE
+115 SVAVHPGVAGVISVE
-130 LKDVTLTEVLA
+130 LKDVTLQEALA
-141 VVGDMYG
+141 TVGDMYG

-172 NYLMMSRRGL
+172 NYLMMARRGL
-182 SRTSVSTGGVAS
+182 SRTSVSTGGVTA
-194 NDSNSSN
+194 NDNNNGN
-201 NNNFDNA
+201 NNNFDNGL
-208 NGSTNNNTSNRSSN
+208 NNSGTNNSQGNTA
-222 GGSGSDGNGTRIET
+222 SGDNNTNSNGTRIET
-236 DTNSDYWTDL
+236 DSNNDYWTDL
-246 RDTLQILVGSGDG
+246 RDALQTLIGTGEG

-283 REFLSQSES
+283 REFLDQSGE

-300 EARILEVALS
+300 EARILEVSLN

-318 WSGLTASWDG
+318 WSGLSASWDG
-328 NKGIPTVAQPILT
+328 GKGIT
-341 APGSDPA
+341 G
-348 YKLLNGAGS
+348 GGS
-357 LGTSLVG
+357 LMDS
-364 ATNPIFKAIGGGA
+364 PIASTPNQIFRALGGGA
-377 GFTITDGNF
+377 GFTISDGNF
-386 NVAVNLLKTQGD
+386 NVAVSLLKTQGD

-416 IKVGTDEYYVTNAST
+416 IKVGTDEYFVTNAST
-431 TITTTP
+431 TTTTS
-437 TGTDKTPNVELTPF
+437 GTSAPIVTPNVELTPF

-462 IDEDGK
+462 IDEQGK

-479 TEEQNKVIDMGTTGG
+479 TEEQSKTISVGTADP
-494 KLQLPLAKSSIRES
+494 LVLPLAKSSIRES

-515 NGDIIVIGGLMKTDK
+515 NGDIIVIGGLMKTDR

-555 STKKV
+555 SNRKV

-574 TWQNELQRSS
+574 TWQKELQRSS

>member
-1 MGGARFVEFN
+1 
-11 CKSGRTNYMKK
+11 MKK
-22 HHLCLISVAVLTAGC
+22 HRICLITVAMMAAGC
-37 TSYRH
+37 TTYQH
-42 PEPVQ
+42 PEPTQ
-47 AKDALRHAMTEQ
+47 AKDALKQAMNEQ
-59 SKAGALTSV
+59 QKQAAPLTAL

-82 PQAISMPEPRLRIA
+82 QMPVGMPEKRLRIA
-96 AHDVDAVE
+96 AHDVEAVE

-115 SVAVHPGVAGQISVE
+115 SVAVHPGVAGLVSVE
-130 LKDVTLTEVLA
+130 LKDVTLPEVLA

-157 FHVYPAGLRTETIPV
+157 FHIYPAGLRTETIPV

-182 SRTSVSTGGVAS
+182 SRTSVSTGGVTA
-194 NDSNSSN
+194 NDSNNSSDSSFDSASN
-201 NNNFDNA
+201 NNS
-208 NGSTNNNTSNRSSN
+208 GSNSSTSSN
-222 GGSGSDGNGTRIET
+222 SSGDNNNGTRIET

-246 RDTLQILVGSGDG
+246 RDSLQTLIGTGDG
-259 RAVITSPQAGLVTV
+259 RAVITSPQAGLVTI

-283 REFLSQSES
+283 REFLTQSES

-300 EARILEVALS
+300 EARIIEVALN

-318 WSGLTASWDG
+318 WSGLSASWDG
-328 NKGIPTVAQPILT
+328 NKGITGGKSLANTQLPSTPNQIFT
-341 APGSDPA
+341 A
-348 YKLLNGAGS
+348 L
-357 LGTSLVG
+357 
-364 ATNPIFKAIGGGA
+364 GGGA
-377 GFTITDGNF
+377 GFTISDGNF

-431 TITTTP
+431 TITTTS

-462 IDEDGK
+462 IDEEGK

-479 TEEQNKVIDMGTTGG
+479 TEEQNKVIDMGTSGG

-560 ELVILLKPTVVEKD
+560 ELVIMLKPTVVEKD

-592 PKG
+592 AKG

>member
-11 CKSGRTNYMKK
+11 CKSGCTYYMKK
-22 HHLCLISVAVLTAGC
+22 HHLCLISAAVLTAGC

-59 SKAGALTSV
+59 NKGGALTSV

-194 NDSNSSN
+194 NDNNSSN

-208 NGSTNNNTSNRSSN
+208 NNNTNNSTSNRSSN
-222 GGSGSDGNGTRIET
+222 GNSNSDSNGTRIET

-246 RDTLQILVGSGDG
+246 RDTLQTLIGSGDG
-259 RAVITSPQAGLVTV
+259 RAVITSPQAGLVTI

-283 REFLSQSES
+283 REFLNQSES

-300 EARILEVALS
+300 EARILEVSLN

-318 WSGLTASWDG
+318 WSGLSASWDG
-328 NKGIPTVAQPILT
+328 NKGIT
-341 APGSDPA
+341 G
-348 YKLLNGAGS
+348 GGS
-357 LGTSLVG
+357 LTPSTI
-364 ATNPIFKAIGGGA
+364 ANTPNQIFSALGGGA
-377 GFTITDGNF
+377 GFKISDGNF

-416 IKVGTDEYYVTNAST
+416 IKVGTDEYFVTNAST
-431 TITTTP
+431 TTTTS
-437 TGTDKTPNVELTPF
+437 GTSAPIVTPNVELTPF

-462 IDEDGK
+462 IDEEGK

-479 TEEQNKVIDMGTTGG
+479 TEEQKKTIDVGTADP
-494 KLQLPLAKSSIRES
+494 LILPLAKSSIRES

>member
-1 MGGARFVEFN
+1 
-11 CKSGRTNYMKK
+11 MKK
-22 HHLCLISVAVLTAGC
+22 HHLCLISAAVLTAGC

-59 SKAGALTSV
+59 NKGGALTSI

-194 NDSNSSN
+194 NDNNSSN

-208 NGSTNNNTSNRSSN
+208 NNNNSTSNRSSN
-222 GGSGSDGNGTRIET
+222 GNSNSDSNGTRIET

-246 RDTLQILVGSGDG
+246 RDTLQTLIGSGDG
-259 RAVITSPQAGLVTV
+259 RAVITSPQAGLVTI

-283 REFLSQSES
+283 REFLNQSES

-300 EARILEVALS
+300 EARILEVALN

-318 WSGLTASWDG
+318 WSGLSASWDG
-328 NKGIPTVAQPILT
+328 NKGIT
-341 APGSDPA
+341 G
-348 YKLLNGAGS
+348 GGS
-357 LGTSLVG
+357 LTPSTI
-364 ATNPIFKAIGGGA
+364 ANTPNQIFSALGGGA
-377 GFTITDGNF
+377 GFKISDGNF

-416 IKVGTDEYYVTNAST
+416 IKVGTDEYFVTNAST
-431 TITTTP
+431 TTTTS
-437 TGTDKTPNVELTPF
+437 GTSAPIVTPNVELTPF

-462 IDEDGK
+462 IDEEGK

-479 TEEQNKVIDMGTTGG
+479 TEEQKKTIDVGTADP
-494 KLQLPLAKSSIRES
+494 LILPLAKSSIRES

>member
-1 MGGARFVEFN
+1 
-11 CKSGRTNYMKK
+11 MKK
-22 HHLCLISVAVLTAGC
+22 HPFCLLPLALAVAGC
-37 TSYRH
+37 TTYRH

-47 AKDALRHAMTEQ
+47 AKDALKQAMSEQ
-59 SKAGALTSV
+59 SPTAPLTSL
-68 PKSVQ
+68 PPSVQ

-82 PQAISMPEPRLRIA
+82 QQPMTIPEKRMRIA

-115 SVAVHPGVAGQISVE
+115 SVAVHPGVAGVISVE
-130 LKDVTLTEVLA
+130 LKDVTLQEALA
-141 VVGDMYG
+141 TVGDMYG

-172 NYLMMSRRGL
+172 NYLMMARRGL
-182 SRTSVSTGGVAS
+182 SRTSVSTGGVTA
-194 NDSNSSN
+194 NDNNNGN
-201 NNNFDNA
+201 NNNFDNGL
-208 NGSTNNNTSNRSSN
+208 NNSGNNNSQGNTA
-222 GGSGSDGNGTRIET
+222 SGDNNTNSNGTRIET
-236 DTNSDYWTDL
+236 DSNNDYWTDL
-246 RDTLQILVGSGDG
+246 RDALQTLIGTGEG

-283 REFLSQSES
+283 REFLDQSGE

-300 EARILEVALS
+300 EARILEVSLN

-318 WSGLTASWDG
+318 WSGLSASWDG
-328 NKGIPTVAQPILT
+328 GKGIT
-341 APGSDPA
+341 G
-348 YKLLNGAGS
+348 GGS
-357 LGTSLVG
+357 LLDS
-364 ATNPIFKAIGGGA
+364 PIASTPNQIFRALGGGA
-377 GFTITDGNF
+377 GFTISDGNF
-386 NVAVNLLKTQGD
+386 NVAVSLLKTQGD

-416 IKVGTDEYYVTNAST
+416 IKVGTDEYFVTNAST
-431 TITTTP
+431 TTTTS
-437 TGTDKTPNVELTPF
+437 GTSAPIVTPNVELTPF

-462 IDEDGK
+462 IDEQGK

-479 TEEQNKVIDMGTTGG
+479 TEEQSKTINVGTADP
-494 KLQLPLAKSSIRES
+494 LVLPLAKSSIRES

-560 ELVILLKPTVVEKD
+560 ELVIMLKPTVVEKD

-592 PKG
+592 AKG

>member
-1 MGGARFVEFN
+1 
-11 CKSGRTNYMKK
+11 MKK
-22 HHLCLISVAVLTAGC
+22 HHLCLISAAVLTAGC

-59 SKAGALTSV
+59 NKGGALTSV

-130 LKDVTLTEVLA
+130 LKNVTLTEVLA

-194 NDSNSSN
+194 NDNNSSN

-208 NGSTNNNTSNRSSN
+208 NNNTNNSTSNRSSN
-222 GGSGSDGNGTRIET
+222 GSSNSDSNGTRIET

-246 RDTLQILVGSGDG
+246 RDTLQTLIGSGDG
-259 RAVITSPQAGLVTV
+259 RAVITSPQAGLVTI

-283 REFLSQSES
+283 REFLNQSES

-300 EARILEVALS
+300 EARILEVSLN

-318 WSGLTASWDG
+318 WSGLSASWDG
-328 NKGIPTVAQPILT
+328 NKGIT
-341 APGSDPA
+341 G
-348 YKLLNGAGS
+348 GGS
-357 LGTSLVG
+357 LTPSTI
-364 ATNPIFKAIGGGA
+364 ANTPNQIFSALGGGA
-377 GFTITDGNF
+377 GFKISDGNF

-416 IKVGTDEYYVTNAST
+416 IKVGTDEYFVTNAST
-431 TITTTP
+431 TTTTS
-437 TGTDKTPNVELTPF
+437 GTSAPIVTPNVELTPF

-462 IDEDGK
+462 IDEEGK

-479 TEEQNKVIDMGTTGG
+479 TEEQKKTIDVGTADP
-494 KLQLPLAKSSIRES
+494 LILPLAKSSIRES

>member
-1 MGGARFVEFN
+1 
-11 CKSGRTNYMKK
+11 MKK
-22 HHLCLISVAVLTAGC
+22 NPFCLLPLALAVAGC
-37 TSYRH
+37 TTYRH

-47 AKDALRHAMTEQ
+47 AKDALKQAMSEQ
-59 SKAGALTSV
+59 SPTAPLTSL
-68 PKSVQ
+68 PPSVQ

-82 PQAISMPEPRLRIA
+82 QQPMTIPEKRMRIA

-115 SVAVHPGVAGQISVE
+115 SVAVHPGVAGVISVE
-130 LKDVTLTEVLA
+130 LKDVTLQEALA
-141 VVGDMYG
+141 TVGDMYG

-172 NYLMMSRRGL
+172 NYLMMARRGL
-182 SRTSVSTGGVAS
+182 SRTSVSTGGVTA
-194 NDSNSSN
+194 NDNNNGN
-201 NNNFDNA
+201 NNNFDNGL
-208 NGSTNNNTSNRSSN
+208 NNSGNNNSQGNTA
-222 GGSGSDGNGTRIET
+222 SGDNNTNSNGTRIET
-236 DTNSDYWTDL
+236 DSNNDYWTDL
-246 RDTLQILVGSGDG
+246 RDALQTLIGTGEG

-283 REFLSQSES
+283 REFLDQSGE

-300 EARILEVALS
+300 EARILEVSLN

-318 WSGLTASWDG
+318 WSGLSASWDG
-328 NKGIPTVAQPILT
+328 GKGIT
-341 APGSDPA
+341 G
-348 YKLLNGAGS
+348 GGS
-357 LGTSLVG
+357 LMDS
-364 ATNPIFKAIGGGA
+364 PIASTPNQIFRALGGGA
-377 GFTITDGNF
+377 GFTISDGNF
-386 NVAVNLLKTQGD
+386 NVAVSLLKTQGD

-416 IKVGTDEYYVTNAST
+416 IKVGTDEYFVTNAST
-431 TITTTP
+431 TTTTS
-437 TGTDKTPNVELTPF
+437 GTSAPIVTPNVELTPF

-462 IDEDGK
+462 IDEQGK

-479 TEEQNKVIDMGTTGG
+479 TEEQSKTINVGTADP
-494 KLQLPLAKSSIRES
+494 LVLPLAKSSIRES

-515 NGDIIVIGGLMKTDK
+515 NGDIIVIGGLMKTDR

-555 STKKV
+555 SNRKV

-574 TWQNELQRSS
+574 TWQKELQRSS

>member
-1 MGGARFVEFN
+1 
-11 CKSGRTNYMKK
+11 MKK
-22 HHLCLISVAVLTAGC
+22 NHLCLISVAVLAAGC

-47 AKDALRHAMTEQ
+47 AKDALKHAMTEQ
-59 SKAGALTSV
+59 SKVGALATV

-73 SELLQLNRP
+73 SELLQMNRP
-82 PQAISMPEPRLRIA
+82 PQAISMPEQRLRIA
-96 AHDVDAVE
+96 AHDVEAVE

-115 SVAVHPGVAGQISVE
+115 SVAVHPGVGGLVSVE
-130 LKDVTLTEVLA
+130 LKDVTLPEVLA

-182 SRTSVSTGGVAS
+182 SRTSVSTGGVTANDNNS
-194 NDSNSSN
+194 NNSSV
-201 NNNFDNA
+201 DNA
-208 NGSTNNNTSNRSSN
+208 NGSGSNNSSN
-222 GGSGSDGNGTRIET
+222 GSSGSNSSNGTRIET

-246 RDTLQILVGSGDG
+246 RGSLEMLIGSGDG
-259 RAVITSPQAGLVTV
+259 RAVITSPQAGLVTI

-283 REFLSQSES
+283 REFLSQSET

-300 EARILEVALS
+300 EARILEVALN

-318 WSGLTASWDG
+318 WSGLSASWDG
-328 NKGIPTVAQPILT
+328 NKGIT
-341 APGSDPA
+341 G
-348 YKLLNGAGS
+348 GGS
-357 LGTSLVG
+357 LSPTQLP
-364 ATNPIFKAIGGGA
+364 TTPNQIFTALGGGA
-377 GFTITDGNF
+377 GFKISDGNF

-416 IKVGTDEYYVTNAST
+416 IKVGTDEYFVTKAST
-431 TITTTP
+431 TITSNSS
-437 TGTDKTPNVELTPF
+437 GVSDRTPNVELTPF
-451 FSGIALDVTPQ
+451 FSGISLDVTPQ
-462 IDEDGK
+462 IDEEGK

-479 TEEQNKVIDMGTTGG
+479 TEEQNKVIDMGTSGG
-494 KLQLPLAKSSIRES
+494 RLELPLAKSSIRES

-545 VGEAFTNRRE
+545 IGEAFTNRRE

-574 TWQNELQRSS
+574 TWQNELKRSAD
-584 ELLDKWYP
+584 LLDKWYP

>member
-1 MGGARFVEFN
+1 
-11 CKSGRTNYMKK
+11 MKK
-22 HHLCLISVAVLTAGC
+22 NHLCLISVAVLAAGC

-47 AKDALRHAMTEQ
+47 AKDALKHAMTEQ
-59 SKAGALTSV
+59 NKVGALATV

-73 SELLQLNRP
+73 SELLQMNRP
-82 PQAISMPEPRLRIA
+82 PQAISMPEQRLRIA
-96 AHDVDAVE
+96 AHDVEAVE

-115 SVAVHPGVAGQISVE
+115 SVAVHPGVGGLVSVE
-130 LKDVTLTEVLA
+130 LKDVTLPEVLA

-182 SRTSVSTGGVAS
+182 SRTSVSTGGVTA
-194 NDSNSSN
+194 NDNNSNSSSV
-201 NNNFDNA
+201 DNA
-208 NGSTNNNTSNRSSN
+208 NGNSSGSNNSSN
-222 GGSGSDGNGTRIET
+222 GSSGSNSSNGTRIET

-246 RDTLQILVGSGDG
+246 RGSLEMLIGSGDG
-259 RAVITSPQAGLVTV
+259 RAVITSPQAGLVTI

-283 REFLSQSES
+283 REFLSQSET

-300 EARILEVALS
+300 EARILEVALN

-318 WSGLTASWDG
+318 WSGLSASWDG
-328 NKGIPTVAQPILT
+328 NKGIT
-341 APGSDPA
+341 G
-348 YKLLNGAGS
+348 GGS
-357 LGTSLVG
+357 LSPTQLP
-364 ATNPIFKAIGGGA
+364 TTPNQIFTALGGGA
-377 GFTITDGNF
+377 GFKISDGNF

-416 IKVGTDEYYVTNAST
+416 IKVGTDEYFVTKAST
-431 TITTTP
+431 TITSNSS
-437 TGTDKTPNVELTPF
+437 GVSDRTPNVELTPF
-451 FSGIALDVTPQ
+451 FSGISLDVTPQ
-462 IDEDGK
+462 IDEEGK

-479 TEEQNKVIDMGTTGG
+479 TEEQNKVIDMGTSGG
-494 KLQLPLAKSSIRES
+494 RLELPLAKSSIRES

-545 VGEAFTNRRE
+545 IGEAFTNRRE

-574 TWQNELQRSS
+574 TWQNELKRSAD
-584 ELLDKWYP
+584 LLDKWYP

>member
-1 MGGARFVEFN
+1 
-11 CKSGRTNYMKK
+11 MKK
-22 HHLCLISVAVLTAGC
+22 HPFCLLPLALAVAGC
-37 TSYRH
+37 TTYRH

-47 AKDALRHAMTEQ
+47 AKDALKQAMSEQ
-59 SKAGALTSV
+59 SPTAPLTSL
-68 PKSVQ
+68 PPSVQ

-82 PQAISMPEPRLRIA
+82 QQPMTIPEKRMRIA

-115 SVAVHPGVAGQISVE
+115 SVAVHPGVAGVISVE
-130 LKDVTLTEVLA
+130 LKDVTLQEALA
-141 VVGDMYG
+141 TVGDMYG

-172 NYLMMSRRGL
+172 NYLMMARRGL
-182 SRTSVSTGGVAS
+182 SRTSVSTGGVTA
-194 NDSNSSN
+194 NDNNNGN
-201 NNNFDNA
+201 NNNFDNGLNNSGNNNNQGNTA
-208 NGSTNNNTSNRSSN
+208 NGDNNTNS
-222 GGSGSDGNGTRIET
+222 NGTRIET
-236 DTNSDYWTDL
+236 DSNNDYWTDL
-246 RDTLQILVGSGDG
+246 RDALQTLIGTGEG
-259 RAVITSPQAGLVTV
+259 RAIITSPQAGLVTV

-283 REFLSQSES
+283 REFLDQSGE

-300 EARILEVALS
+300 EARILEVSLN

-318 WSGLTASWDG
+318 WSGLSASWDG
-328 NKGIPTVAQPILT
+328 GKGIT
-341 APGSDPA
+341 G
-348 YKLLNGAGS
+348 GGS
-357 LGTSLVG
+357 LMDS
-364 ATNPIFKAIGGGA
+364 PIASTPNQIFRALGGGA
-377 GFTITDGNF
+377 GFTISDGNF
-386 NVAVNLLKTQGD
+386 NVAVSLLKTQGD

-416 IKVGTDEYYVTNAST
+416 IKVGTDEYFVTNAST
-431 TITTTP
+431 TTTTS
-437 TGTDKTPNVELTPF
+437 GTSAPIVTPNVELTPF

-462 IDEDGK
+462 IDEQGK

-479 TEEQNKVIDMGTTGG
+479 TEEQSKTISVGTADP
-494 KLQLPLAKSSIRES
+494 LVLPLAKSSIRES

-515 NGDIIVIGGLMKTDK
+515 NGDIIVIGGLMKTDR

-555 STKKV
+555 SNRKV

-574 TWQNELQRSS
+574 TWQKELQRSS

>member
-1 MGGARFVEFN
+1 
-11 CKSGRTNYMKK
+11 MKK
-22 HHLCLISVAVLTAGC
+22 NHLCLISVAVLAAGC

-47 AKDALRHAMTEQ
+47 AKDALKHAMTEQ
-59 SKAGALTSV
+59 NKIGALATV

-73 SELLQLNRP
+73 SELLQMNRP
-82 PQAISMPEPRLRIA
+82 PQAISMPEQRLRIA
-96 AHDVDAVE
+96 AHDVEAVE

-115 SVAVHPGVAGQISVE
+115 SVAVHPGVGGLVSVE
-130 LKDVTLTEVLA
+130 LKDVTLPEVLA

-182 SRTSVSTGGVAS
+182 SRTSVSTGGVTANDNNS
-194 NDSNSSN
+194 NNSSV
-201 NNNFDNA
+201 DNA
-208 NGSTNNNTSNRSSN
+208 NGNSSGSNNSSN
-222 GGSGSDGNGTRIET
+222 SSSGSNSSNGTRIET

-246 RDTLQILVGSGDG
+246 RGSLEMLIGSGDG
-259 RAVITSPQAGLVTV
+259 RAVITSPQAGLVTI

-283 REFLSQSES
+283 REFLSQSET

-300 EARILEVALS
+300 EARILEVALN

-318 WSGLTASWDG
+318 WSGLSASWDG
-328 NKGIPTVAQPILT
+328 NKGIT
-341 APGSDPA
+341 G
-348 YKLLNGAGS
+348 GGS
-357 LGTSLVG
+357 LSQTQLP
-364 ATNPIFKAIGGGA
+364 TTPNQIFTALGGGA
-377 GFTITDGNF
+377 GFKISDGNF

-416 IKVGTDEYYVTNAST
+416 IKVGTDEYFVTKAST
-431 TITTTP
+431 TITSNSS
-437 TGTDKTPNVELTPF
+437 GVSDRTPNVELTPF
-451 FSGIALDVTPQ
+451 FSGISLDVTPQ
-462 IDEDGK
+462 IDEEGK

-479 TEEQNKVIDMGTTGG
+479 TEEQNKVIDMGTSGG
-494 KLQLPLAKSSIRES
+494 RLELPLAKSSIRES

-545 VGEAFTNRRE
+545 IGEAFTNRRE

-574 TWQNELQRSS
+574 TWQNELKRSAD
-584 ELLDKWYP
+584 LLDKWYP

>member
-1 MGGARFVEFN
+1 
-11 CKSGRTNYMKK
+11 MKK
-22 HHLCLISVAVLTAGC
+22 HRLCLISVAMMAAGC
-37 TSYRH
+37 TTYQH
-42 PEPVQ
+42 PEPTQ
-47 AKDALRHAMTEQ
+47 AKDALKQAMNEQ
-59 SKAGALTSV
+59 QKQAAPLTAL

-82 PQAISMPEPRLRIA
+82 QMPVGMPEKRLRIA
-96 AHDVDAVE
+96 AHDVEAVE

-115 SVAVHPGVAGQISVE
+115 SVAVHPGVAGLVSVE
-130 LKDVTLTEVLA
+130 LKDVTLPEVLA

-157 FHVYPAGLRTETIPV
+157 FHIYPAGLRTETIPV

-182 SRTSVSTGGVAS
+182 SRTSVSTGGVTA
-194 NDSNSSN
+194 NDSNNSSDSSFDSASN
-201 NNNFDNA
+201 NNS
-208 NGSTNNNTSNRSSN
+208 GSNSSTSNNSSGDN
-222 GGSGSDGNGTRIET
+222 NNGTRIET

-246 RDTLQILVGSGDG
+246 RDSLQTLIGTGDG
-259 RAVITSPQAGLVTV
+259 RAVITSPQAGLVTI

-283 REFLSQSES
+283 REFLTQSES

-300 EARILEVALS
+300 EARIIEVALN

-318 WSGLTASWDG
+318 WSGLSASWDG
-328 NKGIPTVAQPILT
+328 NKGITGGQSLANTQLPSTPNQIFT
-341 APGSDPA
+341 A
-348 YKLLNGAGS
+348 L
-357 LGTSLVG
+357 
-364 ATNPIFKAIGGGA
+364 GGGA
-377 GFTITDGNF
+377 GFKISDGNF

-416 IKVGTDEYYVTNAST
+416 IKVGTDEYFVTNATT
-431 TITTTP
+431 TITSTT
-437 TGTDKTPNVELTPF
+437 TGTERTPNVELTPF

-462 IDEDGK
+462 IDEEGK

-479 TEEQNKVIDMGTTGG
+479 TEEQNKTIDLGTTGG
-494 KLQLPLAKSSIRES
+494 KMTLPLAKSSIRES

-560 ELVILLKPTVVEKD
+560 ELVIMLKPTVVEKD

-592 PKG
+592 AKG

>member
-1 MGGARFVEFN
+1 
-11 CKSGRTNYMKK
+11 MKK
-22 HHLCLISVAVLTAGC
+22 HRLCLISVAMMAAGC
-37 TSYRH
+37 TTYQH
-42 PEPVQ
+42 PEPTQ
-47 AKDALRHAMTEQ
+47 AKDALKQAMNEQ
-59 SKAGALTSV
+59 QKQAAPLTAL

-82 PQAISMPEPRLRIA
+82 QIPVGMPEKRLRIA
-96 AHDVDAVE
+96 AHDVEAVE

-115 SVAVHPGVAGQISVE
+115 SVAVHPGVAGLVSVE
-130 LKDVTLTEVLA
+130 LKDVTLPEVLA

-157 FHVYPAGLRTETIPV
+157 FHIYPAGLRTETIPV

-182 SRTSVSTGGVAS
+182 SRTSVSTGGVTA
-194 NDSNSSN
+194 NDSNNSSDSSFDSASN
-201 NNNFDNA
+201 NN
-208 NGSTNNNTSNRSSN
+208 STNNSSGNNSN
-222 GGSGSDGNGTRIET
+222 GNSSNGTRIET

-246 RDTLQILVGSGDG
+246 RDSLQTLIGTGDG
-259 RAVITSPQAGLVTV
+259 RAVITSPQAGLVTI

-283 REFLSQSES
+283 REFLNQSDS

-300 EARILEVALS
+300 EARIIEVALN

-318 WSGLTASWDG
+318 WSGLSASWDG
-328 NKGIPTVAQPILT
+328 NKGIT
-341 APGSDPA
+341 G
-348 YKLLNGAGS
+348 GGS
-357 LGTSLVG
+357 LANTQLP
-364 ATNPIFKAIGGGA
+364 TTPNQIFTALGGGA
-377 GFTITDGNF
+377 GFKVSDGNF

-416 IKVGTDEYYVTNAST
+416 IKVGTDEYFVTNAST
-431 TITTTP
+431 TTVSTTSGDRT
-437 TGTDKTPNVELTPF
+437 TPNVELTPF
-451 FSGIALDVTPQ
+451 FSGISLDVTPQ
-462 IDEDGK
+462 IDEEGK

-479 TEEQNKVIDMGTTGG
+479 TEEQTKTIKVTDSDT
-494 KLQLPLAKSSIRES
+494 LVLPLAKSSIRES

-560 ELVILLKPTVVEKD
+560 ELVIMLKPTVVEKD

-592 PKG
+592 AKG

>member
-1 MGGARFVEFN
+1 
-11 CKSGRTNYMKK
+11 MKK
-22 HHLCLISVAVLTAGC
+22 HHFCLLPLALAVAGC
-37 TSYRH
+37 TTYRH

-47 AKDALRHAMTEQ
+47 AKDALKQAMSEQ
-59 SKAGALTSV
+59 SPTAPLTSL
-68 PKSVQ
+68 PPSVQ

-82 PQAISMPEPRLRIA
+82 QQPMTIPEKRMRIA

-115 SVAVHPGVAGQISVE
+115 SVAVHPGVAGVISVE
-130 LKDVTLTEVLA
+130 LKDVTLQEALA
-141 VVGDMYG
+141 TVGDMYG

-172 NYLMMSRRGL
+172 NYLMMARRGL
-182 SRTSVSTGGVAS
+182 SRTSVSTGGVTA
-194 NDSNSSN
+194 NDNNNGN
-201 NNNFDNA
+201 NNNFDNGL
-208 NGSTNNNTSNRSSN
+208 NNSGNNNSQGNTA
-222 GGSGSDGNGTRIET
+222 SGDNNTNSNGTRIET
-236 DTNSDYWTDL
+236 DSNNDYWTDL
-246 RDTLQILVGSGDG
+246 RDSLQTLIGTGEG

-283 REFLSQSES
+283 REFLDQSGE

-300 EARILEVALS
+300 EARILEVSLN

-318 WSGLTASWDG
+318 WSGLSASWDG
-328 NKGIPTVAQPILT
+328 GKGIT
-341 APGSDPA
+341 G
-348 YKLLNGAGS
+348 GGS
-357 LGTSLVG
+357 LMDS
-364 ATNPIFKAIGGGA
+364 PIASTPNQIFRALGGGA
-377 GFTITDGNF
+377 GFTISDGNF
-386 NVAVNLLKTQGD
+386 NVAVSLLKTQGD

-416 IKVGTDEYYVTNAST
+416 IKVGTDEYFVTNAST
-431 TITTTP
+431 TTTTS
-437 TGTDKTPNVELTPF
+437 GTSAPIVTPNVELTPF

-462 IDEDGK
+462 IDEQGK

-479 TEEQNKVIDMGTTGG
+479 TEEQSKTISVGTADP
-494 KLQLPLAKSSIRES
+494 LVLPLAKSSIRES

-515 NGDIIVIGGLMKTDK
+515 NGDIIVIGGLMKTDR

-555 STKKV
+555 SNRKV

-574 TWQNELQRSS
+574 TWQKELQRSS

>member
-1 MGGARFVEFN
+1 
-11 CKSGRTNYMKK
+11 MKK
-22 HHLCLISVAVLTAGC
+22 HHLCLISAAMLTAGC

-59 SKAGALTSV
+59 NKGGALTSV

-182 SRTSVSTGGVAS
+182 SRTSVSTGGVTA
-194 NDSNSSN
+194 NDNNGNSNS
-201 NNNFDNA
+201 FDNA
-208 NGSTNNNTSNRSSN
+208 NNSTNNNSTSNRSSN
-222 GGSGSDGNGTRIET
+222 GSSNSDSNGTRIET
-236 DTNSDYWTDL
+236 DTSSDYWTDL
-246 RDTLQILVGSGDG
+246 RDTLQTLIGSGDG
-259 RAVITSPQAGLVTV
+259 RAVITSPQAGLVTI

-283 REFLSQSES
+283 REFLNQSES

-300 EARILEVALS
+300 EARILEVALN

-318 WSGLTASWDG
+318 WSGLSASWDG
-328 NKGIPTVAQPILT
+328 NKGIT
-341 APGSDPA
+341 G
-348 YKLLNGAGS
+348 GGS
-357 LGTSLVG
+357 LTPSTI
-364 ATNPIFKAIGGGA
+364 ANTPNQIFSALGGGA
-377 GFTITDGNF
+377 GFKISDGNF

-416 IKVGTDEYYVTNAST
+416 IKVGTDEYFVTNAST
-431 TITTTP
+431 TTTTS
-437 TGTDKTPNVELTPF
+437 GTSAPIVTPNVELTPF

-462 IDEDGK
+462 IDEEGK

-479 TEEQNKVIDMGTTGG
+479 TEEQKKTIDVGTADP
-494 KLQLPLAKSSIRES
+494 LILPLAKSSIRES

>member
-1 MGGARFVEFN
+1 
-11 CKSGRTNYMKK
+11 MKK
-22 HHLCLISVAVLTAGC
+22 HRLCLITVAMMAAGC
-37 TSYRH
+37 TTYQH
-42 PEPVQ
+42 PEPTQ
-47 AKDALRHAMTEQ
+47 AKDALKQAMNEQ
-59 SKAGALTSV
+59 QKQTAPLTAL

-82 PQAISMPEPRLRIA
+82 QMPVGMPEKRLRIA
-96 AHDVDAVE
+96 AHDVEAVE

-115 SVAVHPGVAGQISVE
+115 SVAVHPGVAGLVSVE
-130 LKDVTLTEVLA
+130 LKDVTLPEVLA

-157 FHVYPAGLRTETIPV
+157 FHIYPAGLRTETIPV

-182 SRTSVSTGGVAS
+182 SRTSVSTGGVTA
-194 NDSNSSN
+194 NDSNNSSDSSFDSASN
-201 NNNFDNA
+201 NN
-208 NGSTNNNTSNRSSN
+208 STNNSSGNNSN
-222 GGSGSDGNGTRIET
+222 GNSSNGTRIET

-246 RDTLQILVGSGDG
+246 RDSLQTLIGTGDG
-259 RAVITSPQAGLVTV
+259 RAVITSPQAGLVTI

-283 REFLSQSES
+283 REFLNQSDS

-300 EARILEVALS
+300 EARIIEVALN

-318 WSGLTASWDG
+318 WSGLSASWDG
-328 NKGIPTVAQPILT
+328 NKGIT
-341 APGSDPA
+341 G
-348 YKLLNGAGS
+348 GGS
-357 LGTSLVG
+357 LANTQLP
-364 ATNPIFKAIGGGA
+364 TTPNQIFTALGGGA
-377 GFTITDGNF
+377 GFKVSDGNF

-416 IKVGTDEYYVTNAST
+416 IKVGTDEYFVTNAST
-431 TITTTP
+431 TTVSTTSGDRT
-437 TGTDKTPNVELTPF
+437 TPNVELTPF
-451 FSGIALDVTPQ
+451 FSGISLDVTPQ
-462 IDEDGK
+462 IDEEGK

-479 TEEQNKVIDMGTTGG
+479 TEEQTKTIKVTDSDT
-494 KLQLPLAKSSIRES
+494 LVLPLAKSSIRES

-560 ELVILLKPTVVEKD
+560 ELVIMLKPTVVEKD

-592 PKG
+592 AKG

>member
-11 CKSGRTNYMKK
+11 CKSGCTYYMKK
-22 HHLCLISVAVLTAGC
+22 HYLCLISAAVLTAGC

-59 SKAGALTSV
+59 NKGGALTSV

-82 PQAISMPEPRLRIA
+82 PQVISMPEPRLRIA

-194 NDSNSSN
+194 NENNSSN

-208 NGSTNNNTSNRSSN
+208 NNNTNNSTSNRSSN
-222 GGSGSDGNGTRIET
+222 GNSNSDSNGTRIET

-246 RDTLQILVGSGDG
+246 RDTLQTLIGSGDG
-259 RAVITSPQAGLVTV
+259 RAVITSPQAGLVTI

-283 REFLSQSES
+283 REFLNQSES

-300 EARILEVALS
+300 EARILEVSLN

-318 WSGLTASWDG
+318 WSGLSASWDG
-328 NKGIPTVAQPILT
+328 NKGIT
-341 APGSDPA
+341 G
-348 YKLLNGAGS
+348 GGS
-357 LGTSLVG
+357 LTPSTI
-364 ATNPIFKAIGGGA
+364 ANTPNQIFSALGGGA
-377 GFTITDGNF
+377 GFKISDGNF

-416 IKVGTDEYYVTNAST
+416 IKVGTDEYFVTNAST
-431 TITTTP
+431 TTTTS
-437 TGTDKTPNVELTPF
+437 GTSAPIVTPNVELTPF

-462 IDEDGK
+462 IDEEGK

-479 TEEQNKVIDMGTTGG
+479 TEEQKKTIDVGTADP
-494 KLQLPLAKSSIRES
+494 LILPLAKSSIRES

-545 VGEAFTNRRE
+545 VGEAFTNRRK

>member
-1 MGGARFVEFN
+1 
-11 CKSGRTNYMKK
+11 MKK
-22 HHLCLISVAVLTAGC
+22 HRLCLITVAMMAAGC
-37 TSYRH
+37 TTYQH
-42 PEPVQ
+42 PEPTQ
-47 AKDALRHAMTEQ
+47 AKDALKQAMNEQ
-59 SKAGALTSV
+59 QKQAAPLTAL

-82 PQAISMPEPRLRIA
+82 QMAVGMPEKRLRIA
-96 AHDVDAVE
+96 AHDVEAVE

-115 SVAVHPGVAGQISVE
+115 SVAVHPGVAGLVSVE
-130 LKDVTLTEVLA
+130 LKDVTLPEVLA

-157 FHVYPAGLRTETIPV
+157 FHIYPAGLRTETIPV

-182 SRTSVSTGGVAS
+182 SRTSVSTGGVTA
-194 NDSNSSN
+194 NDSNNSSDSSFDSASN
-201 NNNFDNA
+201 NNS
-208 NGSTNNNTSNRSSN
+208 GSNSSTSNNSSGDN
-222 GGSGSDGNGTRIET
+222 NNGTRIET

-246 RDTLQILVGSGDG
+246 RDSLQTLIGTGDG
-259 RAVITSPQAGLVTV
+259 RAVITSPQAGLVTI

-283 REFLSQSES
+283 REFLTQSES

-300 EARILEVALS
+300 EARIIEVALN

-318 WSGLTASWDG
+318 WSGLSASWDG
-328 NKGIPTVAQPILT
+328 NKGITGGQ
-341 APGSDPA
+341 
-348 YKLLNGAGS
+348 S
-357 LGTSLVG
+357 LANTQLPS
-364 ATNPIFKAIGGGA
+364 TPNQIFSALGGGA
-377 GFTITDGNF
+377 GFKISDGNF

-431 TITTTP
+431 TITTTS

-462 IDEDGK
+462 IDEEGK

-479 TEEQNKVIDMGTTGG
+479 TEEQNKVIDMGTSGG

-560 ELVILLKPTVVEKD
+560 ELVIMLKPTVVEKD

-592 PKG
+592 AKG